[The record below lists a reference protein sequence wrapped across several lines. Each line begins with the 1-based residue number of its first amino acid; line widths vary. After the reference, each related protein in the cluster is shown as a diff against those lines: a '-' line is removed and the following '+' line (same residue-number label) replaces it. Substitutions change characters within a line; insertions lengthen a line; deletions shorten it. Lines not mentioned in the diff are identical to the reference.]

1 MKTSKF
7 MEDVLTSAEKK
18 APTYMEQLQKG
29 YWLSTSE
36 CTSVCAFLGN
46 LAFPM
51 NFPEFMSEPLWNILL
66 KISFP
71 TGYWQSVKEDCPCIL
86 KTIDS
91 YFNKNVIW
99 LKIWFLLN
107 ICDRHQRPTVLC
119 LSDLDVSP
127 QVVGHFSHMP
137 SSSLL
142 IWFIPVFRISVI
154 PVLFWKKRQFKISFQ
169 ICSQKWKLVVYH
181 LYFNK
186 VVVTNILCNLSKY
199 DFQFR

>member
-18 APTYMEQLQKG
+18 APMYMEQLQKG
-29 YWLSTSE
+29 YWLCTSE
-36 CTSVCAFLGN
+36 CTSVCAFLEN

-51 NFPEFMSEPLWNILL
+51 NFPELMSEPLWNILL

-99 LKIWFLLN
+99 LKIWFLLD
-107 ICDRHQRPTVLC
+107 ICDRHQRPTQQF
-119 LSDLDVSP
+119 SASP
-127 QVVGHFSHMP
+127 TGHFSQMP

-142 IWFIPVFRISVI
+142 IWFIPVYRFSVI
-154 PVLFWKKRQFKISFQ
+154 PELSWKETIQNVLSNMQ
-169 ICSQKWKLVVYH
+169 
-181 LYFNK
+181 
-186 VVVTNILCNLSKY
+186 TNIKVGGS
-199 DFQFR
+199 F

>member
-1 MKTSKF
+1 

-18 APTYMEQLQKG
+18 APMYMEQLQKG
-29 YWLSTSE
+29 YWLCTSE
-36 CTSVCAFLGN
+36 CTSVCAFLEN

-127 QVVGHFSHMP
+127 QVVGLGCE
-137 SSSLL
+137 SSSGWSLFPYAIFFFAHL
-142 IWFIPVFRISVI
+142 IHPRFQDFRHSSA
-154 PVLFWKKRQFKISFQ
+154 VLKKETIQNFLSNMQPKMKVGGLSSIFQ
-169 ICSQKWKLVVYH
+169 QSCC
-181 LYFNK
+181 NK
-186 VVVTNILCNLSKY
+186 YIV
-199 DFQFR
+199 